1 MKGRDYLK
9 LPKLIMNEVPVQLN
23 PKEKETLDV
32 MKRDLIATI
41 EGENITASNEA
52 AYRWKLWGIAIWSLG
67 QEDMRVWQALP
78 KQI

>member
-41 EGENITASNEA
+41 EGENITASNAA
-52 AYRWKLWGIAIWSLG
+52 AYRWKLRGIAIWSLG
-67 QEDMRVWQALP
+67 QEDMRVWEVLP